1 MMSRAWTDLHS
12 QTLLETRVFSV
23 RKLSRQSPRDGKSH
37 EFWVIDPPDWVN
49 VVALT
54 QAGELVLV
62 EQWRHGTREVTL
74 EVPGGMVDP
83 GEDLESAARRELLE
97 ETGYHAEHLQRLGTV
112 EPNPAIQSNRC
123 TTFFA
128 KDCRKIAETKFDTTE
143 ECVLQLVPAQDASR
157 LVREGV
163 ISHAIVLAALSHA
176 WVRGLIPL

>member
-1 MMSRAWTDLHS
+1 MSAAWTDLDSH
-12 QTLLETRVFSV
+12 TLLETRVFAV
-23 RKLSRQSPRDGKSH
+23 RKLRRRSPRDGQAH
-37 EFWVIDPPDWVN
+37 DFWVIDPPDWVN

-54 QAGELVLV
+54 AEGELVLV

-83 GEDLESAARRELLE
+83 GEDLDTAVRRELLE
-97 ETGYHAEHLQRLGTV
+97 ETGYAAEHLERLGTA

-128 KDCRKIAETKFDTTE
+128 RNCRKVAETRFDTTE
-143 ECVLQLVPAQDASR
+143 DCVLRLVPATDVGR

-176 WVRGLIPL
+176 WVRGLIPW